1 MAHSRA
7 QTSAPHDISPS
18 NYRAMLHNVSQKYE
32 KMIYECMDT
41 AAMVVRV
48 HAELEQ
54 LTDSELKAKTSEFR
68 ERLANGE
75 TLDDL
80 LVEAFAVVREVRKKV
95 RQVMLASRY
104 TLVRSTRERLPHG
117 LGGMLASSRRFR

>member
-1 MAHSRA
+1 
-7 QTSAPHDISPS
+7 
-18 NYRAMLHNVSQKYE
+18 MLHNVSQKYE